1 MAAAN
6 QISHR
11 QNNQAA
17 YVLHT
22 YPFKETSLVVELFA
36 HGFGRVATTA
46 KGARRPRSAMRGML
60 QSFQPLIATWSGK
73 LELKTLHSLDWG
85 GGLLLLKGEALMC
98 GFYLNELLL
107 RLLPRE
113 DPHEALFEYY
123 SLTLKT
129 LTTSQDLA
137 TTLRRFELKLLQ
149 ELGYAIPLS
158 VDESDASINEE
169 QVYRYEAEYG
179 ATKVSGGIN
188 RNLNGVQLIGKTLI
202 DMANDDYSN
211 VQTQQQSK
219 QLMRYLLTH
228 YLGDKPL
235 HTRQLLIDLQGL

>member
-1 MAAAN
+1 MALV
-6 QISHR
+6 STHR
-11 QNNQAA
+11 QDNQAV

-22 YPFKETSLVVELFA
+22 YPYKETSFVVELFT
-36 HGFGRVATTA
+36 HDFGRVATTA

-73 LELKTLHSLDWG
+73 LELKTLHSLDWA

-113 DPHEALFEYY
+113 DAHGTLFEYY

-129 LTTSQDLA
+129 LANSQDLA

-149 ELGYAIPLS
+149 ELGYAIPLKND
-158 VDESDASINEE
+158 VNDLPILEE
-169 QVYRYEAEYG
+169 LSYRYEAEHG
-179 ATKVSGGIN
+179 AIRVDVVIN
-188 RNLNGVQLIGKTLI
+188 RPVNGVLLAGNTLI
-202 DMANDDYSN
+202 DMFNDDYSN

-219 QLMRYLLTH
+219 QLMRYLLAH

-235 HTRQLLIDLQGL
+235 YTRQLLIDLQGL

>member
-1 MAAAN
+1 MA
-6 QISHR
+6 SVSLHR
-11 QNNQAA
+11 QDNQAV

-22 YPFKETSLVVELFA
+22 YPFKETSLVVEIFA
-36 HGFGRVATTA
+36 RNFGRVAATA
-46 KGARRPRSAMRGML
+46 KGARRPRSAVRGML
-60 QSFQPLIATWSGK
+60 QSFQPLQATWSGK
-73 LELKTLHSLDWG
+73 LELKTLHSLEWA

-123 SLTLKT
+123 GATLNV
-129 LTTSQDLA
+129 LAHGQDLA

-149 ELGYAIPLS
+149 ELGYAIPLQMDTS
-158 VDESDASINEE
+158 DTLIVESET
-169 QVYRYEAEYG
+169 YRYEAEQG
-179 ATKVSGGIN
+179 ASRVSAKSG
-188 RNLNGVQLIGKTLI
+188 RVQNGVSLSGNTLIG
-202 DMANDDYSN
+202 MANDDYSN

-219 QLMRYLLTH
+219 QLMRYLLAH

>member
-1 MAAAN
+1 MRPN
-6 QISHR
+6 FR
-11 QNNQAA
+11 QDNQAV

-22 YPFKETSLVVELFA
+22 YPFKETSLVVELFTY
-36 HGFGRVATTA
+36 GFGRVATTA

-60 QSFQPLIATWSGK
+60 QSFQPLLGTWSGK
-73 LELKTLHSLDWG
+73 LELKTLHSLEWG

-123 SLTLKT
+123 SATLKT
-129 LTTSQDLA
+129 LASEQDLA

-149 ELGYAIPLS
+149 ELGYAIPLHH
-158 VDESDASINEE
+158 DAGDAPIVEDLS
-169 QVYRYEAEYG
+169 YRYEAEHG
-179 ATKVSGGIN
+179 ATRLSSALN
-188 RNLNGVQLIGKTLI
+188 RTKNGVQLLGKTLI
-202 DMANDDYSN
+202 DMTGDNYSN
-211 VQTQQQSK
+211 PQTQQQSK
-219 QLMRYLLTH
+219 QLMRYLLAH